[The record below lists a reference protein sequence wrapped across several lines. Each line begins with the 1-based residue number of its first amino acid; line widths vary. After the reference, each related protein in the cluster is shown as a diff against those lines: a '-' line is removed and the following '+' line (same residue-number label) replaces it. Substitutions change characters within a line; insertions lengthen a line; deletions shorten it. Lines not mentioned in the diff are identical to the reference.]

1 MRANRNRA
9 SKRLYYSI
17 GEVCEMLSLEPHVL
31 RYWENEFRLLKPGKN
46 RAGKRVYKDK
56 DIRIIRLIKFLVYD
70 EGFTIEG
77 ADRKLRRM
85 SESSFSNSQTEFT
98 FDIPSAEAIL
108 KEIKQELIEVRA
120 LMDYPPPKKVSKKK
134 Q

>member
-1 MRANRNRA
+1 MRSDRNRA

-17 GEVCEMLSLEPHVL
+17 GEVCEMLDLEAHVL

-56 DIRIIRLIKFLVYD
+56 DIRVIRLIKFLVYD
-70 EGFTIEG
+70 EGFTIDG

-85 SESSFSNSQTEFT
+85 SESSFSNSQTELT
-98 FDIPSAEAIL
+98 FDIPSGEAIL

-120 LMDYPPPKKVSKKK
+120 LLDCPPPKKTGKKK

>member
-1 MRANRNRA
+1 MVGKNRA

-46 RAGKRVYKDK
+46 RAGKRIYREK
-56 DIRIIRLIKFLVYD
+56 DIKIVRLIKYLVYE
-70 EGFTIEG
+70 EGYTIEG

-85 SESSFSNSQTEFT
+85 MQNANSGPQTEFL
-98 FDIPSAEAIL
+98 FDTPSPENLLRQIR
-108 KEIKQELIEVRA
+108 EELIEIRA
-120 LMDYPPPKKVSKKK
+120 FLEPPHEADKKSSHK
-134 Q
+134 